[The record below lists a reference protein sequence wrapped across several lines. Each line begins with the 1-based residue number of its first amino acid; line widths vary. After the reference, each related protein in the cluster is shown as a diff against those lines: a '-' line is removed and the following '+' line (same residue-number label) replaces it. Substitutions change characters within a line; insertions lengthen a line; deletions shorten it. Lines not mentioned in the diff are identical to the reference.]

1 MRRDARPGLETMR
14 EVIAV
19 VLALAVMLGSA
30 CAPRS
35 RAGSPYDLQ
44 FIDTMTDHHE
54 GAIAMARVALDRAT
68 HPELKEFARQIV
80 DGQSAEVAQ
89 MAEWRAKW
97 FANAAKAV
105 NMAMPGMAASMKGM
119 DNSHLRMLSGTE
131 FDLMFIQM
139 MLPHHEGALAMSRD
153 ALERAQHQEIK
164 DLAQRIIDAQRR
176 EIEMMKQWQQAWQA
190 AK

>member
-1 MRRDARPGLETMR
+1 MRSVVWPPPGTVR
-14 EVIAV
+14 RVIAG
-19 VLALAVMLGSA
+19 VLASAVMLGSA

-44 FIDTMTDHHE
+44 FIDTMTAHHE
-54 GAIAMARVALDRAT
+54 GAIDMARIALTKAM
-68 HPELKEFARQIV
+68 HPELREFARQVV

-119 DNSHLRMLSGTE
+119 DNSHLAMLLGAE

-139 MLPHHEGALAMSRD
+139 MVPHHEGALAMSRD

-164 DLAQRIIDAQRR
+164 ELAQRIIDAQQRD
-176 EIEMMKQWQQAWQA
+176 IEMMKHWQQDWQA